1 LGAPKAENVYIKVDD
16 SKPGLGIELNMEV
29 IEKLR
34 I

>member
-1 LGAPKAENVYIKVDD
+1 LGAPKAENGYIKVDD